1 MRQLLARPAVAV
13 TVIAVLVMVWISS
26 GRFTGDRG
34 LDDDVRAD
42 RFMTVAVEHSRQQAI
57 EQLLTLQGEITPF
70 QTVTV
75 RAETAGQ
82 IASLHVDR
90 GTDVSQGQLLLRIDP
105 GEREARLRQQ
115 EAELARARR
124 DHEAVQ
130 SLSAGGLAAQLQLD
144 TAAATLRAAEA
155 ALESIQRD
163 LQRTTVY
170 APVDGI
176 LERQL
181 VERGEWVPV
190 GEELFD
196 IVVND
201 PLKAVVDI
209 PQHRIGVVQRG
220 NPARVRPV
228 GSTQEIEGRISYIAR
243 VANPVT
249 RTFRV
254 EVDIS
259 NPDRALPA
267 GTSAQVIIPTAV
279 TQAHRVS
286 PALLGLDDEGN
297 VGLKVVDDDNLVHFY
312 PVTVVRSDS
321 LGLWVTGL
329 PPETQ
334 IITAGAA
341 FVRAGEEVRTQV
353 SNSSPAP

>member
-1 MRQLLARPAVAV
+1 MQHLLARPAVAV
-13 TVIAVLVMVWISS
+13 TVIAALVIVWILS
-26 GRFTGDRG
+26 GRVTTGTG
-34 LDDDVRAD
+34 NDVDAD
-42 RFMTVAVEHSRQQAI
+42 TEQFMTVAVEQSQQQPI
-57 EQLLTLQGEITPF
+57 EQLLVLQGEITPF
-70 QTVTV
+70 HTVIV

-82 IASLHVDR
+82 IASIHTDR
-90 GTDVSQGQLLLRIDP
+90 GTDVSQGQLLLSIDP

-155 ALESIQRD
+155 SLDSIRRD
-163 LQRTTVY
+163 LDRTSVY

-176 LERQL
+176 LERQR

-190 GEELFD
+190 GEELFH

-209 PQHRIGVVQRG
+209 PQHRIGQVQRG

-228 GSTQEIEGRISYIAR
+228 GVAQEIEGQISYIAR

-254 EVDIS
+254 EVDIM
-259 NPDRALPA
+259 NPDLALPA
-267 GTSAQVIIPTAV
+267 GTSAQVIIPTAI
-279 TQAHRVS
+279 TEAHRVS

-297 VGLKVVDDDNLVHFY
+297 VGLKTVDDNNQVQFH

-321 LGLWVTGL
+321 QGLWVTGL
-329 PPETQ
+329 PPQAQ

-341 FVRAGEEVRTQV
+341 FVRAGEQVRTQV
-353 SNSSPAP
+353 SNAPSTP